1 MGIQIVQSKK
11 RFELKDTFR
20 YNFDKNQLYE
30 AYNFL
35 NTIKECSN
43 SPLIEL
49 KNMSNFLGLNK
60 LFVKDENRRCILKS
74 FKILGATYAISKYI
88 CEKLNLNIEKITF
101 NDLKSKEIKKQL
113 GDITFTTCS
122 DGNHGRAVAWA
133 CNQLGYKSVIYLNK
147 GTDLA
152 RADAIKDLGGKAIIT
167 ALNYDDTVRYANK
180 TAKENGW
187 IIIQDTSWEGY
198 KEIPIWIMR
207 GYSKMAQECIS
218 VLESDNTLPTHIFV
232 QAGVGAM
239 AGGVTAFL
247 SNYFNENNMPLIT
260 VIEPTNAACYFESC
274 SANDGHIHKITG
286 DLESIMAG
294 LACGEPIKEGWEVL
308 KNYASHFI
316 KCDDEIAIQGMKILK
331 IPLQGDESITS
342 GESGAVSMG
351 LIYNIM
357 LNSEYKYIKEL
368 LNLDSKSNILIFST
382 EGDTAP
388 LKYRKLIWEV

>member
-1 MGIQIVQSKK
+1 MKIQIIENKK

-35 NTIKECSN
+35 NTIKECKE

-49 KNMSNFLGLNK
+49 KEMSQFLGLNK
-60 LFVKDENRRCILKS
+60 IYVKDENRRCNLKS

-88 CEKLNLNIEKITF
+88 CNELNIRIDEITF
-101 NDLKSKEIKKQL
+101 ENLKQKEIKEQV
-113 GDITFTTCS
+113 GDIIFTTCS

-133 CNQLGYKSVIYLNK
+133 SNQLGYNSVIYLNK
-147 GTDLA
+147 GTDKS
-152 RADAIKDLGGKAIIT
+152 RADAIEELGGKAIIT
-167 ALNYDDTVRYANK
+167 ELNYDDTVRYANK
-180 TAKENGW
+180 IAKENEW
-187 IIIQDTSWEGY
+187 IVIQDTSWEGY
-198 KEIPIWIMR
+198 NDIPVWIMR
-207 GYSKMAQECIS
+207 GYSKMVQECINE
-218 VLESDNTLPTHIFV
+218 LEGSNSLPTHIFV

-247 SNYFNENNMPLIT
+247 ANYFNEENMPLIT
-260 VIEPTNAACYFESC
+260 IVEPTNAACYFESC
-274 SANDGHIHKITG
+274 SANDGDIHTISG
-286 DLESIMAG
+286 ELESIMVG
-294 LACGEPIKEGWEVL
+294 LACGEPVKEGWDVI

-316 KCDDEIAIQGMKILK
+316 KCHDHMAIQGMKIFK
-331 IPLQGDESITS
+331 VPLHGDESITS

-357 LNSEYKYIKEL
+357 LNPEYKYIKDM
-368 LNLDSKSNILIFST
+368 LNLNDESMILLFST

-388 LKYRKLIWEV
+388 LKYRKIIWEV